1 MKKRS
6 CPISP
11 FASEILTVPAYPHKG
26 NQLLDELR
34 QRINLAEG
42 HDLEMDRLGAL
53 LGVTRSTLSN
63 WCGHYENLAVQL
75 VFSMLERLTK
85 QEQDAFL
92 KRRCRIHPTLEHPAL
107 AHEPT
112 VIEHLQFLLQTT
124 SGLTVIAGRSEC
136 ARSFVLG
143 ALGHSF
149 PRQDHQ
155 HRPAA
160 GISCMPCG
168 KFVAIE
174 GVTYF
179 RAGLSQSRMRQLVE
193 ELWPLMCSANT
204 SMILLDGV
212 WSLAP
217 GRHSAILAL
226 ARSRHVVLADQF
238 KTSELANCGS
248 LRTHHLLVSGAV
260 DESVRVEVRHD

>member
-11 FASEILTVPAYPHKG
+11 FASEILTAPAYPQNGHE
-26 NQLLDELR
+26 LLEELR
-34 QRINLAEG
+34 LRSNWAEG

-53 LGVTRSTLSN
+53 LGVSRSTLSN

-75 VFSMLERLTK
+75 VFGMLERLTK
-85 QEQDAFL
+85 QERDAFL
-92 KRRCRIHPTLEHPAL
+92 ERRCRVHLTLEHPAL

-112 VIEHLQFLLQTT
+112 VIEHLRFLLREA
-124 SGLTVIAGRSEC
+124 SGLTVIAGRSES
-136 ARSFVLG
+136 ARSFVLS
-143 ALGHSF
+143 ALGHSY
-149 PRQDHQ
+149 PRQDPR
-155 HRPAA
+155 HRPVA

-168 KFVAIE
+168 KFVLVE
-174 GVTYF
+174 GVHYL
-179 RAGLSQSRMRQLVE
+179 RAGLSPARMRHHVE
-193 ELWPLMCSANT
+193 ELWSPTSSADT

-217 GRHSAILAL
+217 GRQAAILAL

-238 KTSELANCGS
+238 KPGELANREN
-248 LRTHHLLVSGAV
+248 LPIHHLLVAGAV
-260 DESVRVEVRHD
+260 GESLRVEVRHD

>member
-11 FASEILTVPAYPHKG
+11 FASEILTAPAYPHKG

-53 LGVTRSTLSN
+53 LGIPRSTLSN

-75 VFSMLERLTK
+75 VFSMLERLPK
-85 QEQDAFL
+85 QEQDVFL

-112 VIEHLQFLLQTT
+112 VIEHLRFLLQAT
-124 SGLTVIAGRSEC
+124 SGLTVIDGRSES

-149 PRQDHQ
+149 PRQDPR
-155 HRPAA
+155 HRPVA

-174 GVTYF
+174 GVKYF
-179 RAGLSQSRMRQLVE
+179 RAGLSQARMRQLID
-193 ELWPLMCSANT
+193 ELWPLICSANT
-204 SMILLDGV
+204 SMVLLDGV

-217 GRHSAILAL
+217 GRHAAILTL

-238 KTSELANCGS
+238 KPGELANCGS
-248 LRTHHLLVSGAV
+248 QQMHHLLVSGTV
-260 DESVRVEVRHD
+260 GESLRVEVRHD